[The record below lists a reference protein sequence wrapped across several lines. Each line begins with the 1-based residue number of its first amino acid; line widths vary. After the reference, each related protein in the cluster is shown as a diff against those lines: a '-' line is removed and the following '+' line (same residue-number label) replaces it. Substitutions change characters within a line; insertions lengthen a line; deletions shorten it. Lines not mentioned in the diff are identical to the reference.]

1 MAISLVIP
9 TLNASR
15 ELLGLLSKIA
25 DQTCSV
31 DEVLIIDSSSDDDTV
46 KLAESFPGV
55 RVISILRS
63 EFDHGGTRHLAF
75 EQTEG
80 RIVLFMTQDAIP
92 ERTNYI
98 EKLIKPFDDPGVAM
112 TSGRQLAKPEA
123 RRFEQLVRAFNYPQT
138 SSVRSA
144 ADIPKLGIKTFFASD
159 VCSAYKREAYLA
171 CGGFE
176 RPCGTNEDMLMAA
189 RFIHAGYKVAYAAEA
204 TVFHSHNLSFSEQ
217 YRRNREVGFFLEKHS
232 EELGCPDEVGEGGA
246 LVRAVTSKLLSD
258 REFAEIFAF
267 GLDCAARLLGN
278 RSGRIA
284 ARRSV
289 LA

>member
-9 TLNASR
+9 TLNAAR
-15 ELLGLLSKIA
+15 ELPGLMSKIA
-25 DQTCSV
+25 DQSCPV
-31 DEVLIIDSSSDDDTV
+31 DEVLVIDSSSDDDTV
-46 KLAESFPGV
+46 MLAKSFPGV
-55 RVISILRS
+55 RVISIPRS

-75 EQTEG
+75 EKTAG

-92 ERTNYI
+92 ESTSYV

-112 TSGRQLAKPEA
+112 VSGRQLAKSEA

-138 SSVRSA
+138 SGIRSA

-159 VCSAYKREAYLA
+159 VCSAYRREAYFA

-176 RPCGTNEDMLMAA
+176 RPCSTNEDMLMAA

-217 YRRNREVGFFLEKHS
+217 YRRNKEVGFFLEKHS
-232 EELGCPDEVGEGGA
+232 EELGCPDEVGEGDA
-246 LVRAVTSKLLSD
+246 LVRAVTSKLLSEG
-258 REFAEIFAF
+258 EFAEAFAF
-267 GLDCAARLLGN
+267 GLDCAARLFGN
-278 RSGRIA
+278 RFGRIA
-284 ARRSV
+284 ARRSM
-289 LA
+289 